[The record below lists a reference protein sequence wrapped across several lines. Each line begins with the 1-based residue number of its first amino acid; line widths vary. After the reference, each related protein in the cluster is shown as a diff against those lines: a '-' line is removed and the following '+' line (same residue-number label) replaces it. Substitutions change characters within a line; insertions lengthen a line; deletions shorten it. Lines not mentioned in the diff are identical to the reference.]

1 MKTFSKIVCLRVF
14 PCLFLL
20 FSLLGF
26 TEINIGMNNQVN
38 TGTITGGNCLHGNGA
53 VKEESRNVGSFEEI
67 SVDGIFEVSVIS
79 GKKQKVVIKADSNLH
94 SRITTTVKNKKII
107 ISSKGAICTQNPMIV
122 EITLAELK
130 SISLEGSSEIFVV
143 SNNCTSEKFSVD
155 LGGTSSMKLTGR
167 CKNLDVQ
174 LQGTAELD
182 GSEFEAQ
189 NVNIKAEDATEA
201 LIYVTEK
208 LSGTSSGASEVFYS
222 GSPEKVE
229 VQSSDVSEISPS
241 L

>member
-20 FSLLGF
+20 FFLLGF

-38 TGTITGGNCLHGNGA
+38 TGTISGGNCLHGNGV
-53 VKEESRNVGSFEEI
+53 VKKESRNVDLFKEI
-67 SVDGIFEVSVIS
+67 SVEGIFEVSVIC
-79 GKKQKVVIKADSNLH
+79 GKKQNVVIKADSNLH
-94 SRITTTVKNKKII
+94 SKITTIVKNNKVI

-122 EITLAELK
+122 EIALTELK
-130 SISLEGSSEIFVV
+130 SISLDGSSEIFVA
-143 SNNCTSEKFSVD
+143 SNNCASEKFSVYM
-155 LGGTSSMKLTGR
+155 GGTSSMKLTGR
-167 CKNLDVQ
+167 CRNFDVQ

-189 NVNIKAEDATEA
+189 NVTIKAEDATEA
-201 LIYVTEK
+201 VIYVTEK
-208 LSGTSSGASEVFYS
+208 LSGTSSGTSEVFYS
-222 GSPEKVE
+222 GSPEEVE

-241 L
+241 P